1 MFAEIGRGDTYEED
15 YRYLSAIGHGST
27 EEAIL
32 HYSHPTVSV
41 RSDRHTPILLTFA
54 TPYYLALAHVWENW
68 FHVVDQEQYLRTVQP
83 LLERV
88 AQKDGSSLP
97 ANEH

>member
-41 RSDRHTPILLTFA
+41 RSDRHTPILLTIRD
-54 TPYYLALAHVWENW
+54 AL
-68 FHVVDQEQYLRTVQP
+68 
-83 LLERV
+83 
-88 AQKDGSSLP
+88 LP
-97 ANEH
+97 RAGACLGELVSRR